1 MSTRDELI
9 YMAKITEQTERF
21 EDMLDY
27 IKKVALSGT
36 ELSVEERN
44 LLSVAYKNSIGSRR
58 TAWRAL
64 SSIEQREEQKGSKN
78 IGLLKAYKGKIESEL
93 NNFCNDILSLLEN
106 TLIKTA
112 TAAEAKVFYLKMKGD
127 YHRYISEYAS
137 GDQHKK
143 ASDGALQSYTA
154 ASAIGNADLKTT
166 NPIRLG
172 LALNFSVF
180 YYEVLNDPA
189 KACNLA
195 KQAFDDAIADIEHID
210 EDQYKDATTIM
221 QLIRDNL
228 TLWTSEL
235 NDEGDADNN

>member
-1 MSTRDELI
+1 MIKGDAMKTSDDIEGKAFFLKMVGDYYR
-9 YMAKITEQTERF
+9 YMAESAQETVLE
-21 EDMLDY
+21 
-27 IKKVALSGT
+27 
-36 ELSVEERN
+36 
-44 LLSVAYKNSIGSRR
+44 
-58 TAWRAL
+58 
-64 SSIEQREEQKGSKN
+64 
-78 IGLLKAYKGKIESEL
+78 KA
-93 NNFCNDILSLLEN
+93 
-106 TLIKTA
+106 
-112 TAAEAKVFYLKMKGD
+112 
-127 YHRYISEYAS
+127 R
-137 GDQHKK
+137 Q
-143 ASDGALQSYTA
+143 GALQSYKEA
-154 ASAIGNADLKTT
+154 EVAGRELPAC
-166 NPIRLG
+166 NPIKLG